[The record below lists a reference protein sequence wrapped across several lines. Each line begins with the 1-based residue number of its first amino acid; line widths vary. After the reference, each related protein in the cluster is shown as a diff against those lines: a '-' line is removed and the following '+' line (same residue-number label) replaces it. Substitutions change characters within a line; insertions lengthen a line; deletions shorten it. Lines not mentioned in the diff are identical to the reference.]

1 MVVSDLLLLALSAAL
16 TSACTGG
23 EENVTSPPDQLFY
36 PRVYIIGQGTVTSSP
51 PGITCPS
58 GACSAGFASGTSV
71 TLIAL
76 PAQDWEMSVWDLACL
91 GMDSAEDCVVSER
104 AGLEISP
111 PVLATFTTSGV
122 ITTVAGVGFRGLG
135 ADSVPATTG
144 YVNHPWGLAFDGSAN
159 LYIVDTGN
167 HRVRK
172 VTSGVIATIAGTG
185 VAGFSGDGGLASRAE
200 LNNPAGMAI
209 DAAGNLYIA
218 DRLNHRVRRIDPS
231 GIITTVAGTGTKGYN
246 GDGDLATQAQLD
258 TPEGVAVAAAGNL
271 YIADRQ
277 NHRVRRI
284 DPSGII
290 TTVAGTGAQDYR
302 GDGGPATDAGLRQ
315 PSGLTFDAAGNL
327 YIADRQN
334 HAVRRIDPSGII
346 TTVAGT
352 GWKGYSGDGDLATQ
366 AQLNDPTGVA
376 LDAVGNLYIADRV
389 NHRIRKVGL
398 SGVITTI
405 AGTVLAGFNG
415 DGFLATATQ
424 LLYPISVAFD
434 ADGNLYTGDSNNH
447 RVRKVWR

>member
-1 MVVSDLLLLALSAAL
+1 MVRLARDCMVVSDLLLLALSAAL

-277 NHRVRRI
+277 NH
-284 DPSGII
+284 
-290 TTVAGTGAQDYR
+290 
-302 GDGGPATDAGLRQ
+302 
-315 PSGLTFDAAGNL
+315 
-327 YIADRQN
+327 
-334 HAVRRIDPSGII
+334 AVRRIDPSGII

>member
-290 TTVAGTGAQDYR
+290 TTVAGTG
-302 GDGGPATDAGLRQ
+302 
-315 PSGLTFDAAGNL
+315 
-327 YIADRQN
+327 
-334 HAVRRIDPSGII
+334 
-346 TTVAGT
+346 
-352 GWKGYSGDGDLATQ
+352 WKGYSGDGDLATQ

>member
-231 GIITTVAGTGTKGYN
+231 GIITTVAGTG
-246 GDGDLATQAQLD
+246 
-258 TPEGVAVAAAGNL
+258 
-271 YIADRQ
+271 
-277 NHRVRRI
+277 
-284 DPSGII
+284 
-290 TTVAGTGAQDYR
+290 
-302 GDGGPATDAGLRQ
+302 
-315 PSGLTFDAAGNL
+315 
-327 YIADRQN
+327 
-334 HAVRRIDPSGII
+334 
-346 TTVAGT
+346 
-352 GWKGYSGDGDLATQ
+352 WKGYSGDGDLATQ